1 LFTSLKFLE
10 PAFYFFSIS
19 LNAVTNNT
27 PITNEGVNKM
37 EEAPTSNNGMNTS
50 NNGMS
55 TSNKINL
62 SGLGV
67 GAIVLTTVYT
77 AVWASQL
84 MATKHKVDYL
94 YYKELTQ
101 NK

>member
-1 LFTSLKFLE
+1 
-10 PAFYFFSIS
+10 
-19 LNAVTNNT
+19 
-27 PITNEGVNKM
+27 M

-67 GAIVLTTVYT
+67 GAIVLSTVYT
-77 AVWASQL
+77 AVLASQL

-101 NK
+101 NKWLIIDGAFSPFFYLYKTEFELTCPVS

>member
-1 LFTSLKFLE
+1 MFTSLKFLE
-10 PAFYFFSIS
+10 PACYFLSIS
-19 LNAVTNNT
+19 LDAVTNNT

-77 AVWASQL
+77 AVLASQL

>member
-1 LFTSLKFLE
+1 FTSLKFLE
-10 PAFYFFSIS
+10 PACYFLSIS

-62 SGLGV
+62 TGLGV

-77 AVWASQL
+77 AVLASQL

>member
-27 PITNEGVNKM
+27 PITNEGGNKM

-77 AVWASQL
+77 AVLASQL

>member
-1 LFTSLKFLE
+1 
-10 PAFYFFSIS
+10 
-19 LNAVTNNT
+19 
-27 PITNEGVNKM
+27 M

-55 TSNKINL
+55 TSNNKINL

-77 AVWASQL
+77 AVLASQL

>member
-1 LFTSLKFLE
+1 
-10 PAFYFFSIS
+10 
-19 LNAVTNNT
+19 
-27 PITNEGVNKM
+27 M
-37 EEAPTSNNGMNTS
+37 EEATTS

-55 TSNKINL
+55 RSNKLNPT
-62 SGLGV
+62 GLGV

-77 AVWASQL
+77 AVLASQL

-94 YYKELTQ
+94 YYKEITH